1 MKSPF
6 PYLFFLFLC
15 SQASAQSGHAGD
27 SSRQVSD
34 RLKTS
39 MSTISRNTVR
49 LHSSGEAFYPRLFNH
64 FEVIDERAD
73 TARIGI
79 RANTGLFNRNRDRQ
93 LVFGKPAAAEIAEY
107 LNGHFSR
114 PGAPYTALVILRTL
128 WLTDANYIREDLVK
142 DPDKR
147 EEKYRFRLKAEVY
160 ARRDSLYMPVFRYDT
175 LLTMKSLDYF
185 SRPQTPFTTLQSP
198 YAGFEDNLSGL
209 FNDLA
214 DSASVVTGR
223 KAGNGRLISR
233 EEIRAFNRSR
243 FTMPVDTGTIY
254 AAGVYTSFEE
264 YRDNAP
270 SIHDF
275 EIKTEKK
282 NLLLYIKDATG
293 VSYYSHN
300 AWGYSDGVSLFI
312 MRDGFL
318 WPAWKEGKAIYFY
331 SYSDKIK
338 TVMHQDY
345 YPGTP
350 GISSPSGA
358 VVRSAAPGYS
368 APYPTT
374 EKERVKCI
382 YSVDMDSGE
391 IY

>member
-1 MKSPF
+1 MKFPL

-39 MSTISRNTVR
+39 LSDLSRATIR

-73 TARIGI
+73 TARIGL
-79 RANTGLFNRNRDRQ
+79 RAKTGPFNHNHDRQ

-114 PGAPYTALVILRTL
+114 PGAPYTALVILRTV

-142 DPDKR
+142 DPDKKL
-147 EEKYRFRLKAEVY
+147 EDFQIRLKAEVY
-160 ARRDSLYMPVFRYDT
+160 ASRDSLYTPVFRYDT
-175 LLTMKSLDYF
+175 LLTTKSRDYA
-185 SRPQTPFTTLQSP
+185 SLQTPFSSLKSSFP
-198 YAGFEDNLSGL
+198 ILEDNLSDL
-209 FNDLA
+209 FSDLA
-214 DSASVVTGR
+214 DSASIVTGR
-223 KAGNGRLISR
+223 KAGNGRKVSR
-233 EEIRAFNRSR
+233 EEIHAFNRSR

-270 SIHDF
+270 SIHNF

-282 NLLLYIKDATG
+282 NLLLYIKDAAG
-293 VSYYSHN
+293 PSYYSHN
-300 AWGYSDGVSLFI
+300 AWGYSDGASLFI
-312 MRDGFL
+312 MRDGIL

-331 SYSDKIK
+331 GYSDKIK
-338 TVMHQDY
+338 TVMRQDY

-350 GISSPSGA
+350 GVVSPGGA
-358 VVRSAAPGYS
+358 VVSGAAPGFS
-368 APYPTT
+368 APYPTS
-374 EKERVKCI
+374 EKEKVKCI
-382 YSVDMDSGE
+382 YSIDMDTGE